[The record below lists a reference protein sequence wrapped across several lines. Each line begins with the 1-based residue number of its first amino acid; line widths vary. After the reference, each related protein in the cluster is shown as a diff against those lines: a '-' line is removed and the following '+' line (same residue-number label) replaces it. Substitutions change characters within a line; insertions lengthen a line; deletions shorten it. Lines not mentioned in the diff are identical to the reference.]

1 MQPRNR
7 WRLEPLCYF
16 LELGQQLRADRWFFA
31 WQVLAPIVRLRVLA
45 GLDGTQIGCSHTLH
59 LAAGSELRFELHVA
73 MIITSLLDTDL
84 YKFTMMQAVLHQF
97 PGAQVEYR
105 FKCRNALATP
115 KPDAPAFAL
124 SPYVDEIRDEIRLL
138 CTLQFREAELAYLR
152 SMRFIKS
159 DFIDFLGLFSLNEK
173 YITVSSMPTGE
184 IDITIRGP
192 WLHTILFEIP
202 VLAIVN
208 EVYFRNTRK
217 LPDLVEGRRRL
228 DVKIE
233 QLRAGELA
241 DLKIADYGTRRRF
254 SRAWQEEVLRVL
266 AGRLGTTQRPGA
278 EPGVPG
284 QFAGTSNVLFA
295 LKLGLTPLGTMA
307 HEYLQACQALGPRL
321 RDSQIYGFETWAKEY
336 RGDLGIALSD
346 VYGLDAFLRDF
357 DMYFCKLFDGA
368 RHDSGDPFQWGERL
382 LAHYTRNRVDPR
394 TKTLIFSDSLTV
406 PRTIELYQQ
415 FRGRCLLAFGIGT
428 NLTNDLGY
436 EPLQIVIK
444 MVRCNGQPVAKL
456 SDTPS
461 KNMCDDER
469 YLAYLRQVFDIPQV
483 S

>member
-1 MQPRNR
+1 
-7 WRLEPLCYF
+7 
-16 LELGQQLRADRWFFA
+16 
-31 WQVLAPIVRLRVLA
+31 
-45 GLDGTQIGCSHTLH
+45 
-59 LAAGSELRFELHVA
+59 

-84 YKFTMMQAVLHQF
+84 YKFTMMQVVLHQF

-105 FKCRNALATP
+105 FQCRNAASPGVSPLAP
-115 KPDAPAFAL
+115 LA
-124 SPYVDEIRDEIRLL
+124 DEIRAEIRSL
-138 CTLQFREAELAYLR
+138 CQLRFQDAELAYLR

-159 DFIDFLGLFSLNEK
+159 DFVDFLGLFRLNEK
-173 YITVSSMPTGE
+173 YVTVTALPSGE
-184 IDITIRGP
+184 IDVSIRGP

-202 VLAIVN
+202 VLAIIN
-208 EVYFRNTRK
+208 EVYFRNAQK
-217 LPDLVEGRRRL
+217 LPDFIEGRKRL
-228 DVKIE
+228 DVKIG
-233 QLRAGELA
+233 QLQGEGLT

-254 SRAWQEEVLRVL
+254 SRAWHEEVLRTLTV
-266 AGRLGTTQRPGA
+266 RLGLDAT
-278 EPGVPG
+278 G

-295 LKLGLTPLGTMA
+295 MQLGLTPLGTMA

-321 RDSQIYGFETWAKEY
+321 RDSQVFGFESWAREY

-368 RHDSGDPFQWGERL
+368 RHDSGDPADWGERVI
-382 LAHYTRNRVDPR
+382 AHYRANRVDPR
-394 TKTLIFSDSLTV
+394 TKTLIFSDGLTV
-406 PRTIELYQQ
+406 PKTIALYRQ
-415 FRGRCLLAFGIGT
+415 FKGRCQLAFGIGT

-461 KNMCDDER
+461 KTMCDDEK
-469 YLAYLRQVFDIPQV
+469 YLAYLRQVFDIQ
-483 S
+483 